1 MSAGLNV
8 LITLKDMFSAGMG
21 KIGNSTNQQQ
31 KRLQKLN
38 KEMQQLKKSMVSG
51 TAGFMK
57 AGLGLMGVST
67 ALDSLSSIAGEAMG
81 NYALQAKAE
90 GQVLGSLRK
99 SMDGMDASAIDAMSD
114 SYKNLASELQG
125 VGVIGD
131 EVTLTGMAKL
141 TAMGMKPEDVKAI
154 TPYVQDLAVKL
165 HGVDVNAE
173 NFAQTSQDVANAIN
187 KGSLKAFQ
195 NMGLQVTE
203 TEQKQ
208 FKAMNTT
215 ERTAYLQ
222 QKLAKEIGGTNKK
235 MAETPAGK
243 QAQSLNS
250 YGDALEAIGKPLYE
264 LKGNIQGA
272 LIKPMGWL
280 AEKIPIAVEWFTT
293 LASTIGG
300 YFAPVLEMLGLD
312 ESAKEW
318 EFWGDIIGNVFNEIG
333 FVIGVVAK
341 VIAGTIAVLIGIF
354 VALGKI
360 IYTIGT
366 LAYDAFGL
374 FINALKW
381 LYDSVVE
388 YMANVKSYISDT
400 IDNVVQI
407 ITGIGKILYGFFTGD
422 WSTAWSGCLDVFT
435 GVVNQI
441 KLMWDNT
448 VGWLIDGATNA
459 VNKIKSIFST
469 ASTEQSMAESKAND
483 YKYGTLGSGFAT
495 GTSYFKGGFTHIN
508 ENHRG
513 ELVKL
518 PNGSQ
523 IVPHDLSK
531 QMLGGKTININV
543 NVAGNVIGND
553 DFYNE
558 CGNAIYNKLRDALGN
573 V

>member
-1 MSAGLNV
+1 MVGLNAI
-8 LITLKDMFSAGMG
+8 ITLKDMFSASMG

-38 KEMQQLKKSMVSG
+38 KEMQQLKSSMVSG

-67 ALDSLSSIAGEAMG
+67 ALDSLSSIASEAMG

-99 SMDGMDASAIDAMSD
+99 SMEGMDASAVDAMSD

-131 EVTLTGMAKL
+131 EVTLTGMAKM
-141 TAMGMKPEDVKAI
+141 TNMGMNPEAVKAM

-203 TEQKQ
+203 AEQKQ

-222 QKLAKEIGGTNKK
+222 QKLAKEVGGANQ
-235 MAETPAGK
+235 AIANTPAGK
-243 QAQSLNS
+243 QAQAMNS
-250 YGDALEAIGKPLYE
+250 YGDALEAVGKPLYE

-272 LIKPMGWL
+272 LIAPMGWL

-318 EFWGDIIGNVFNEIG
+318 EFWGDIIGTVFNEIG
-333 FVIGVVAK
+333 FVIGVVVKA
-341 VIAGTIAVLIGIF
+341 IAGTIAVLIGMF

-360 IYTIGT
+360 GYTIGG
-366 LAYDAFGL
+366 LLVDAFKWIYDEIVDCL
-374 FINALKW
+374 INV
-381 LYDSVVE
+381 YE
-388 YMANVKSYISDT
+388 YISDT
-400 IDNVVQI
+400 ISNVTQV
-407 ITGIGKILYGFFTGD
+407 ITGIGKILQGFFTGD
-422 WSTAWSGCLDVFT
+422 WSMVWDGCLDVFT

-441 KLMWDNT
+441 KLVWDNT

-469 ASTEQSMAESKAND
+469 ASTEQSMAESKANN

-508 ENHRG
+508 ENNRG

-523 IVPHDLSK
+523 VIPHDLSK
-531 QMLGGKTININV
+531 QMLGGKTVNINV
-543 NVAGNVIGND
+543 NVQGNVIGND

-558 CGNAIYNKLRDALGN
+558 CGNAIYNHLRDALGN